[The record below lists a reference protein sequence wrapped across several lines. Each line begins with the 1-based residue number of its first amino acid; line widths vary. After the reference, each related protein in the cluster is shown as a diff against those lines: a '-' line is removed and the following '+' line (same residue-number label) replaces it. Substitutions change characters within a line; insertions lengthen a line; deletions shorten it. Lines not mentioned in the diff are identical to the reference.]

1 MILMGIEVEDTA
13 IIEFKNLA
21 FFKKICYCGVLA
33 FRWSFGLTYRA
44 GNARCIWK

>member
-21 FFKKICYCGVLA
+21 FLKKNLLL
-33 FRWSFGLTYRA
+33 WSACF
-44 GNARCIWK
+44 